1 MLNRD
6 REFQIA
12 AEAIRTALTRN
23 SIPELV
29 RSIAEAA
36 RTCRG
41 AVCNRDYPQR
51 EFFSFPLPPELER
64 YRADVDNNMV
74 PSDVGNPRIDV
85 RYRPLRRDASVPIAA
100 AYQHLCDELTK
111 YNEARSRLAASE
123 EAAQCEM
130 VRDMQIYPEI
140 TVGFDPAWRTST
152 AVAMA
157 RGFVESRDFSAMPI
171 LADALQDAGCED
183 PEILE
188 HCRAEKPHYRGCW
201 VIEMILA
208 DGK

>member
-1 MLNRD
+1 
-6 REFQIA
+6 
-12 AEAIRTALTRN
+12 
-23 SIPELV
+23 
-29 RSIAEAA
+29 
-36 RTCRG
+36 
-41 AVCNRDYPQR
+41 
-51 EFFSFPLPPELER
+51 
-64 YRADVDNNMV
+64 
-74 PSDVGNPRIDV
+74 
-85 RYRPLRRDASVPIAA
+85 
-100 AYQHLCDELTK
+100 
-111 YNEARSRLAASE
+111 
-123 EAAQCEM
+123 M

-140 TVGFDPAWRTST
+140 TVAFDPEWRTST

-157 RGFVESRDFSAMPI
+157 QGFVESRDFSAMPI